1 MRSLEN
7 LLLRRVLDE
16 SRNSFQHLEY
26 RGNRVS
32 ITRHATHDLLD
43 VLLILPDLL
52 PHLVDFRLQR
62 LLRPL
67 DLLLY
72 HSPQVRG
79 SENELFESLG
89 KRIVDCLLNGLLQLF
104 SQSLLDVLDD
114 LRDDLRC
121 HLVPRA
127 RRSSYS
133 R

>member
-16 SRNSFQHLEY
+16 PRNSFQHLEY
-26 RGNRVS
+26 RRNRVS
-32 ITRHATHDLLD
+32 ITGHATHDFLD
-43 VLLILPDLL
+43 VLLILPYLL
-52 PHLVDFRLQR
+52 PHLVDLPLQR

-72 HSPQVRG
+72 HGPQVRG

-89 KRIVDCLLNGLLQLF
+89 KSIVDCLLNGLLQPF
-104 SQSLLDVLDD
+104 DQSLLNVLDN

-133 R
+133 W

>member
-16 SRNSFQHLEY
+16 SRNSFQHVEY
-26 RGNRVS
+26 GGDRVS
-32 ITRHATHDLLD
+32 ITRHATHDFLD

-52 PHLVDFRLQR
+52 PHLVDFHLQR

-67 DLLLY
+67 NPLLN

-89 KRIVDCLLNGLLQLF
+89 EGIVDSLLNGLLQPF
-104 SQSLLDVLDD
+104 DQSLLDVLDD

>member
-16 SRNSFQHLEY
+16 SRNSFQHVEY
-26 RGNRVS
+26 GGDRVS
-32 ITRHATHDLLD
+32 ITRHATHDFLD

-52 PHLVDFRLQR
+52 PHLVNFRLQR

-67 DLLLY
+67 DPLLN

-89 KRIVDCLLNGLLQLF
+89 KGIVDSLLNGLLQPF
-104 SQSLLDVLDD
+104 DQSLLDVLDD

-133 R
+133 W

>member
-16 SRNSFQHLEY
+16 SRNSFQHVEY
-26 RGNRVS
+26 EGDSVS

-52 PHLVDFRLQR
+52 PHLINLQLQR

-72 HSPQVRG
+72 HSPQVWG

-89 KRIVDCLLNGLLQLF
+89 KSIVDCLLNGLLQPF
-104 SQSLLDVLDD
+104 GQSLLNVLDN
-114 LRDDLRC
+114 LRDDFQS
-121 HLVPRA
+121 HLVPQA